1 MDRGALQRRGRR
13 VFMARV
19 IQSAGHRARLPLIGM
34 EQAQVVVE
42 GPKDKMGNLGDVGR
56 PP

>member
-1 MDRGALQRRGRR
+1 
-13 VFMARV
+13 MARV
-19 IQSAGHRARLPLIGM
+19 IQSAGHRPRLPLIGM